1 MGKGNDFQYDNS
13 SYIGEKNGDLPS
25 KEVTASS
32 STTSV
37 TASDPERSSSG
48 PQTPGAGHLTRAD
61 RWRIIKNVVAIS
73 FSFMCL
79 FTAFQ
84 SMSNLQSSI
93 NSEAGLGTKS
103 LATIYVALIVSC
115 MFLPSL
121 VIKKLTCKWAMVVC
135 TFCYSLYMLAQFY
148 PRSYTMIPAAIILG
162 FGAAP
167 MWSAKCTYLTQ
178 VGKIYAEIIEDA
190 SEPIIVKFFGIF
202 FLLFQSSQ
210 IWGNLISSMVLN
222 PGQGAGVEPPS
233 EESLSI
239 CGINYCPGAES
250 AGGSAV
256 NNTNLERPDEVRIYT
271 LAGIFLG
278 LAVLS
283 SVLISILVDSLDRYG
298 EKERTNNQGEKSP
311 LQLLLATFVHLKKPY
326 QILIVPLT
334 LWSGFEQGFIT
345 ADFTKAYVSC
355 AWGIHRV
362 GLVMI
367 TYGVCDA
374 ICSFSFGFV
383 IKRIGR
389 VPIFVFGALINYGV
403 IIAFIHWMPRP
414 DESHV
419 FFLLAA
425 AWGIADAVWQTQIN
439 AFYGVIFPH
448 TSEAA
453 FSNYR
458 LWESLGFAIS
468 FIYSDM
474 LCVDVKIY
482 ILLVVLTLGM
492 IGYLT
497 IEVLER
503 KRCKTL
509 SITKE

>member
-13 SYIGEKNGDLPS
+13 TYIGEKNGAPATELNTS
-25 KEVTASS
+25 YAASS
-32 STTSV
+32 GDNGDT
-37 TASDPERSSSG
+37 EKSG
-48 PQTPGAGHLTRAD
+48 VRPQTAGAGHLTRAD
-61 RWRIIKNVVAIS
+61 RWRILKNVVAIS
-73 FSFMCL
+73 LSFMCL

-103 LATIYVALIVSC
+103 LATIYVSLIVSC

-121 VIKKLTCKWAMVVC
+121 VIKKLTCKWAMVAC

-148 PRSYTMIPAAIILG
+148 PSSYTLIPAAIILG

-178 VGKIYAEIIEDA
+178 VGKIYAEIVEDA

-210 IWGNLISSMVLN
+210 IWGNLISSLVLN
-222 PGQGAGVEPPS
+222 PGQGEGVEPPS
-233 EESLSI
+233 EESLAI

-250 AGGSAV
+250 AGGAAA
-256 NNTNLERPDEVRIYT
+256 NNTNLERPDEARIYT

-278 LAVLS
+278 LAILS
-283 SVLISILVDSLDRYG
+283 SVLISILVDNLNRYG
-298 EKERTNNQGEKSP
+298 EQERGNNQGEKSP
-311 LQLLLATFVHLKKPY
+311 VQLLLATFFHLKNPY
-326 QILIVPLT
+326 QLLIIPLT

-374 ICSFSFGFV
+374 ICSFSFGFI
-383 IKRIGR
+383 IKRVGR
-389 VPIFVFGALINYGV
+389 VPIFVFGAIVNYGV
-403 IIAFIHWMPRP
+403 MAVFIHWMPRP
-414 DESHV
+414 DASYV

-439 AFYGVIFPH
+439 AFYGVIFPNS
-448 TSEAA
+448 SEAA

-458 LWESLGFAIS
+458 LWESLGFAVS
-468 FIYSDM
+468 FIYSDL

-482 ILLVVLTLGM
+482 ILLVVLTVGM
-492 IGYLT
+492 VGYLV
-497 IEVLER
+497 IELLER
-503 KRCKTL
+503 KRCRTL
-509 SITKE
+509 AITKE